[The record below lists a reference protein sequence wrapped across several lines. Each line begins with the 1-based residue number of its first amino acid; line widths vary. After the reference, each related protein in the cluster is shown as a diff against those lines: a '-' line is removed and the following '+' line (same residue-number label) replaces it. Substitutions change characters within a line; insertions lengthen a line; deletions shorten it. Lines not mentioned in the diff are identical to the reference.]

1 MLSPPMPK
9 PASEPPPAIAARR
22 ASRAIGALFFSL
34 FGGAWLVLWSF
45 RARPE
50 GGTVR
55 VVLIVLCILGT
66 AAIFRLA
73 LRQYR
78 RHRDALAAEAGS
90 PAKRRADRL
99 FHLVNGGQWLLI
111 LIVGNVLAN
120 VGRSAWVLPAAILI
134 IGLHFLPLAAI
145 FANPAHHVTGS
156 VLVALALAY
165 PFLATGGPRD
175 PIGCLGAGLILWG
188 SALWALMDH
197 PVAGEDPC
205 P

>member
-1 MLSPPMPK
+1 MLSPPMPL
-9 PASEPPPAIAARR
+9 PASEPPLAVAARR

-55 VVLIVLCILGT
+55 VVLIALSVLGA

-78 RHRDALAAEAGS
+78 RHRDALAAGAES
-90 PAKRRADRL
+90 PAKRRTDRL

-188 SALWALMDH
+188 SALWAVVDH
-197 PVAGEDPC
+197 PSTAEAP
-205 P
+205 

>member
-1 MLSPPMPK
+1 MLSPPMPL
-9 PASEPPPAIAARR
+9 PASEPPLAVAARR

-78 RHRDALAAEAGS
+78 RHRDALAAGAES
-90 PAKRRADRL
+90 PAKRRTDRL

-145 FANPAHHVTGS
+145 FANPAHYVTGG

>member
-78 RHRDALAAEAGS
+78 RHRDALAAGAES

-145 FANPAHHVTGS
+145 FANPAHYVTGG

-165 PFLATGGPRD
+165 PFLASGGPRD

-188 SALWALMDH
+188 SALWAVMDH
-197 PVAGEDPC
+197 PSTAEAP
-205 P
+205 